1 MRRTTR
7 SGFRRAAGKL
17 APLLVLLLFVGC
29 QAPAPA
35 PEPEP
40 EPDDVKAGAERK
52 VELVEVARSDR
63 QWTGVA
69 VSRTGRIFVNFPRWS
84 QDTGVSV
91 GELDADGSI
100 LPFPSESWNRFAP
113 TDSLGANRFLPF
125 PSESWNRFAPSESV
139 LDQFVCV
146 QSVFVDATN
155 TLWILDPASPRFEG
169 VVPGAAKLLRV
180 DLASNRVTRIY
191 RFDERSAPVDSY
203 LNDVRVDAA
212 RGVAYITDSGR
223 GGLVVLDLVTGASRR
238 VLEDH
243 RSTRSEGVLL
253 VIGGRSW
260 RRDDGGVPQVHADGL
275 ALTADGE
282 SLFYQALTGRTLYRI
297 PTAWLRDPSLTD
309 EQIASA
315 VIRVARA
322 GSCDGMLLG
331 PDGRLYRTALEKDA
345 IESLDPAR
353 PRLRTDVTDR
363 RLAWPDSLAAGPDG
377 SIYVTTAQIHR
388 GLPAPEPYRLFR
400 FQPLP

>member
-35 PEPEP
+35 PEP

-100 LPFPSESWNRFAP
+100 
-113 TDSLGANRFLPF
+113 LPF

-243 RSTRSEGVLL
+243 LSTRSEGVLL